1 MEAKLYSGGGSR
13 LVSQLKCG
21 CKALH
26 GWTISTNKEFDETKT
41 YFQERTR
48 SGIFMEVAVTSP
60 YYSGDLVKNSENDLQ
75 TSGLPVTVVDVCGKS
90 YTRTSLLKDSFEN
103 SVTGFIM
110 NVDIDMA
117 LVFETT

>member
-1 MEAKLYSGGGSR
+1 MKQKHTSKNEHEAGSSWR
-13 LVSQLKCG
+13 LQLP
-21 CKALH
+21 LL
-26 GWTISTNKEFDETKT
+26 TIL
-41 YFQERTR
+41 
-48 SGIFMEVAVTSP
+48 
-60 YYSGDLVKNSENDLQ
+60 GDLVKNSENGLQ

-90 YTRTSLLKDSFEN
+90 YTQTSLLKDSFEN

>member
-1 MEAKLYSGGGSR
+1 MKQKHTSKNEHEAGSSWR
-13 LVSQLKCG
+13 LQLP
-21 CKALH
+21 LL
-26 GWTISTNKEFDETKT
+26 TIL
-41 YFQERTR
+41 
-48 SGIFMEVAVTSP
+48 
-60 YYSGDLVKNSENDLQ
+60 GDLVKNSENGLQ